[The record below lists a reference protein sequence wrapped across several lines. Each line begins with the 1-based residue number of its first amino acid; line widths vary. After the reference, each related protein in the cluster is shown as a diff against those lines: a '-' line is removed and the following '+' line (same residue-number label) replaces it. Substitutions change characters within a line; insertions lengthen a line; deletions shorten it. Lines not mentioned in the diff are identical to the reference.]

1 MNKRIIII
9 AVALAAVLALAGCTP
24 SAGTSADKG
33 SVVVELGE
41 NIQNQNKLTV
51 TGTGTVKIMP
61 DVAYVT
67 IGVITND
74 ADAAVAQQNNRQA
87 MNAIFEALKKQGL
100 TDDDMRTTN
109 YSTYPR
115 YDYDT
120 NKVTSYEVSNMVELT
135 ITDIDNVGKYI
146 DVASE
151 NGANTAYPVRFSL
164 LDQSGPYNQA
174 LELAM
179 TTASGK
185 AQAII
190 SASGNEIVGTLSIQE
205 NSNGYTAYERY
216 DDMADSAVA
225 EDMGAPTPITAGEL
239 EISATVTVIYEIN

>member
-1 MNKRIIII
+1 MNKR
-9 AVALAAVLALAGCTP
+9 VAILGLALAIVLIFAGCAP
-24 SAGTSADKG
+24 SLSVPADKG

-51 TGTGTVKIMP
+51 TGTGTIKIMP

-67 IGVITND
+67 IGVVTND
-74 ADAAVAQQNNRQA
+74 TDAAKAQQSNRET
-87 MNAIFEALKKQGL
+87 MNKIFEALKKEGL
-100 TDDDMRTTN
+100 TEDDMRTTN

-115 YDYDT
+115 YNYDT
-120 NKVTSYEVSNMVELT
+120 NKVTSYEVTNMVELT

-146 DVASE
+146 DIAAE
-151 NGANTAYPVRFSL
+151 NGANTAYPVNFSL
-164 LDQSGPYNQA
+164 LDQSSPYNQA

-190 SASGNEIVGTLSIQE
+190 SASGNEIIDTLSIQE
-205 NSNGYTAYERY
+205 NSYGYTAYDKYEATA
-216 DDMADSAVA
+216 DMAMDDAAS
-225 EDMGAPTPITAGEL
+225 APTPITAGEL
-239 EISATVTVIYEIN
+239 EISATVTVVYEIN